1 MTSCLPKLIA
11 SCYCPMDHLCQFA
24 SKSVNNF
31 SKYRVYKSGNRRR
44 NREIDRQ
51 VDNIMPPRASTA
63 RRCPYD
69 PTVPV
74 RPDGP
79 STTRR
84 CQYGPTV
91 PVRPDG
97 ASMARWSQ
105 YNPTVPVQPD
115 GPSMVPVWH
124 GGGKKNNVHLQKLQQ
139 LYKHNPKTYY
149 ISITIIS

>member
-1 MTSCLPKLIA
+1 
-11 SCYCPMDHLCQFA
+11 MDHLCQFA

-74 RPDGP
+74 QSDGACM
-79 STTRR
+79 TRR

-97 ASMARWSQ
+97 ASMARRSQ
-105 YNPTVPVQPD
+105 YDLTVPVWPDGPSTTRRCQYSPTVPVWCQY
-115 GPSMVPVWH
+115 GMVEE
-124 GGGKKNNVHLQKLQQ
+124 KRTMFTCKNYSNF
-139 LYKHNPKTYY
+139 
-149 ISITIIS
+149 ISTIQRPTTSA